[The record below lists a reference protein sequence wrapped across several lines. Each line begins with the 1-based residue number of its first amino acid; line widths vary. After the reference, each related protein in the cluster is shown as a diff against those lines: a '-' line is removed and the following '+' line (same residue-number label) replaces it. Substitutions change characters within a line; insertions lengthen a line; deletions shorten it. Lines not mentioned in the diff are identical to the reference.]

1 MNKQLLTAAV
11 AVLCGVGSVFGQA
24 APGNWTIAA
33 GYSVRFST
41 TGEVGGIIKG
51 LTGNIQFD
59 EGNLTRATFNV
70 AVDAATLN
78 TGNGVMNTH
87 AKSAEYLDAGK
98 FPRITFVATKVT
110 KTGSGYQAEGNLTLH
125 GVTKPVTLPFTFQ
138 RTASGGLF
146 HGTFTVNRNDYKV
159 GKPGDVED
167 EISIELSVPVTKK

>member
-1 MNKQLLTAAV
+1 MKKHLVMAV
-11 AVLCGVGSVFGQA
+11 AAVLCTAGTLFAQGPGGS
-24 APGNWTIAA
+24 WTIAA
-33 GYSVRFST
+33 GYSVKFST
-41 TGEVGGIIKG
+41 TGEVAGILKG

-59 EGNLTRATFNV
+59 EANAAATIFNV
-70 AVDAATLN
+70 SVDVSTLN

-98 FPRITFVATKVT
+98 FPKITFVATRVT
-110 KTGSGYQAEGNLTLH
+110 KTGSGFQAEGNLTMH
-125 GVTKPVTLPFTFQ
+125 GVSKAVTLPFTFQ